1 MKLDKQ
7 TIKNAML
14 VYAVTDRRWSEE
26 KPLIDQIE
34 DALKGGATCILLR
47 ENDLDPVSFL
57 EEAFVVKKLCNSYN
71 VPFIVN
77 DSLEIALKVGAD
89 GVHIKQN
96 EEELRN
102 IKKIVG
108 DEIVVGVSV
117 KTVEQGKMAELGGA
131 DYLGVGAVFP
141 KSKNLEEDFVSK
153 ETLKEI
159 CSSVNIPV
167 TAIGGITKEN
177 MLSLK
182 GTGIDGVALASAIFA
197 SKDIEKECAELK
209 KIAKEVF

>member
-141 KSKNLEEDFVSK
+141 TSTKLDADFVSK